1 MGSLGLFL
9 QCATSLLF
17 SLVMDRLVQRFGTR
31 AVYLASVVAFPVAA
45 GATCLSRSV
54 AVVTASAALTG
65 FTFSTLQILPYTLAS
80 LYHRE
85 RQVFLP
91 KYRGDAGGGTTEDSL
106 MTSFPPG
113 PKATS
118 PFPNGH
124 VGAGSSGLLPSAPA
138 LCGAS
143 ACEVSMRV
151 VVGEL
156 PEARAVSGR
165 GICLDLAILDS
176 AFLLSQ
182 VAPSLFMGS
191 IVQLSQSVTA
201 YMVSAAGLGLVSIYF
216 ATRVV
221 FDKSDLARYSV

>member
-1 MGSLGLFL
+1 
-9 QCATSLLF
+9 
-17 SLVMDRLVQRFGTR
+17 
-31 AVYLASVVAFPVAA
+31 
-45 GATCLSRSV
+45 
-54 AVVTASAALTG
+54 
-65 FTFSTLQILPYTLAS
+65 
-80 LYHRE
+80 
-85 RQVFLP
+85 
-91 KYRGDAGGGTTEDSL
+91 
-106 MTSFPPG
+106 MTSFLPG

-124 VGAGSSGLLPSAPA
+124 VGAGGSGLLPSAPV

-143 ACEVSMRV
+143 TCDVSMRV
-151 VVGEL
+151 VVGEP
-156 PEARAVSGR
+156 PEARVVPGR

-201 YMVSAAGLGLVSIYF
+201 YMVSAAGLGLVAIYF

-221 FDKSDLARYSV
+221 FDKSDLAKYSV